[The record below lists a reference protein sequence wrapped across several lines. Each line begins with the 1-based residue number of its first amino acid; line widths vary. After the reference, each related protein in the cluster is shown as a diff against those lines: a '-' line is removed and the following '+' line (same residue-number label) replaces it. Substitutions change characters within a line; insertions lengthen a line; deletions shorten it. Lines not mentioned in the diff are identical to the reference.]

1 MSQSC
6 CYCDQ
11 PVNGAAYFVGGQPM
25 HPTCAH
31 EYGAE
36 LDRLDE
42 QAELDR
48 EEDFGPW
55 LHGEVAFDDVEDDY
69 PYFGED
75 QDWDLDV
82 DYDDY
87 HQYHDD
93 DPNVY
98 HGDYSEE

>member
-1 MSQSC
+1 MSQDC
-6 CYCDQ
+6 VYCDR
-11 PVNGAAYFVGGQPM
+11 PVAGAAYFVGGQPM

-31 EYGAE
+31 EYGAD

-42 QAELDR
+42 QAYNPD
-48 EEDFGPW
+48 DFLPGN
-55 LHGEVAFDDVEDDY
+55 EVAFDDVEDDY

-82 DYDDY
+82 DYDY
-87 HQYHDD
+87 GSPYDD

>member
-1 MSQSC
+1 MSQDC
-6 CYCDQ
+6 VYCDH

-31 EYGAE
+31 EYGAD

-42 QAELDR
+42 QAELDS
-48 EEDFGPW
+48 EEDFSPYEHCDLNWDDDFDGPM
-55 LHGEVAFDDVEDDY
+55 GDD
-69 PYFGED
+69 D
-75 QDWDLDV
+75 QDWDEDF
-82 DYDDY
+82 DYGAPY
-87 HQYHDD
+87 DD